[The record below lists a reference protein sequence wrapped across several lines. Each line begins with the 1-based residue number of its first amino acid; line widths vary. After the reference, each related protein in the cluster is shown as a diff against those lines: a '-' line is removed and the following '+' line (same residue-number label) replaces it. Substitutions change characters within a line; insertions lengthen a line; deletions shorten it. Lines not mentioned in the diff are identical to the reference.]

1 MSHYFQ
7 DDPNLASNIK
17 KISFEVRGITM
28 ELLTDNG
35 VFSKSKVDE
44 GSLAFLKVILPLDL
58 GNNILDLGC
67 GYGTIGLTLAIAKK
81 EARVTLADINTR
93 ALTLCKRNADA
104 YNLSQRVTILQS
116 DIYTKIEGK
125 YDSIVINPPIRAGKS
140 VTYKMYEEA
149 KQYLLDF
156 ALNCLIDVITLMTIK
171 ELNITEYRFD
181 IFRCAFCALGFSN
194 DYQERA
200 AINQILFRFFV
211 HLISH

>member
-93 ALTLCKRNADA
+93 ALAMCKRNADA
-104 YNLSQRVTILQS
+104 YNLGQRVTILQS
-116 DIYTKIEGK
+116 DIYEKIEGP
-125 YDSIVINPPIRAGKS
+125 YDSIVVNPPIRAGKK
-140 VTYKMYEEA
+140 VTYAMYEGA
-149 KQYLLDF
+149 KQYL
-156 ALNCLIDVITLMTIK
+156 IDGGSLFIVIRKAQGAESASKYIESLLGNITLLKRDKGYYI
-171 ELNITEYRFD
+171 
-181 IFRCAFCALGFSN
+181 
-194 DYQERA
+194 YQA
-200 AINQILFRFFV
+200 V
-211 HLISH
+211 KSKK